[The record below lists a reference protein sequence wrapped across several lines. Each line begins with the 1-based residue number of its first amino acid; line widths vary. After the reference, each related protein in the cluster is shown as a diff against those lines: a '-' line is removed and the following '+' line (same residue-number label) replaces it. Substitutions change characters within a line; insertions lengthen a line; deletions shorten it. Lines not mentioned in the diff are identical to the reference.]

1 MAVTALTALLL
12 LCLYCVI
19 FGFSAQDAEQSGG
32 LSSAISKF
40 CVEMV
45 NSMKGH
51 SWSGEEVNFWAAY
64 FEKPIRKLA
73 HFCEYAVMGLL
84 IYTMLRQWKKNS
96 IRLFLL
102 ITLWVLLSAAGDE
115 FHQYFVPGRYASP
128 LDVLLDTG
136 GGMAGMF
143 FCIMIEKIYHHW
155 RRVYQ
160 DNIM

>member
-73 HFCEYAVMGLL
+73 HFFSDIKESLL
-84 IYTMLRQWKKNS
+84 FMRHINS
-96 IRLFLL
+96 FLSYYYKYYIINQKLFQILTYFLL
-102 ITLWVLLSAAGDE
+102 S
-115 FHQYFVPGRYASP
+115 
-128 LDVLLDTG
+128 
-136 GGMAGMF
+136 
-143 FCIMIEKIYHHW
+143 
-155 RRVYQ
+155 
-160 DNIM
+160 

>member
-64 FEKPIRKLA
+64 FEKPIRKPA
-73 HFCEYAVMGLL
+73 
-84 IYTMLRQWKKNS
+84 
-96 IRLFLL
+96 
-102 ITLWVLLSAAGDE
+102 LSAHYALGV
-115 FHQYFVPGRYASP
+115 FVCGR
-128 LDVLLDTG
+128 G
-136 GGMAGMF
+136 
-143 FCIMIEKIYHHW
+143 
-155 RRVYQ
+155 
-160 DNIM
+160 

>member
-12 LCLYCVI
+12 LCLYFVI

-32 LSSAISKF
+32 LSNAISKF

-51 SWSGEEVNFWAAY
+51 SWSGEEVNFWAGY

-73 HFCEYAVMGLL
+73 HFSEYAVMGLL
-84 IYTMLRQWKKNS
+84 LYTMLRQWKKNGS
-96 IRLFLL
+96 RLFLF
-102 ITLWVLLSAAGDE
+102 ITLWVFLSAAGDE
-115 FHQYFVPGRYASP
+115 FHQYFVPGRYASF
-128 LDVLLDTG
+128 LDVLLDTS

-143 FCIMIEKIYHHW
+143 FCMMIEKIYHRW

>member
-1 MAVTALTALLL
+1 MTAILLI
-12 LCLYCVI
+12 CLYFVI
-19 FGFSAQDAEQSGG
+19 FGFSAQDAEQSGS
-32 LSSAISKF
+32 LSNAISKF

-51 SWSGEEVNFWAAY
+51 SWSGEEVNFWAGY

-73 HFCEYAVMGLL
+73 HFGEYAVMGVL

-102 ITLWVLLSAAGDE
+102 ITLWVFFSAAGDE

-136 GGMAGMF
+136 GGMAGII
-143 FCIMIEKIYHHW
+143 FCMMIEKIYYCW
-155 RRVYQ
+155 RRVSG
-160 DNIM
+160 